1 VQSSGAQLVVGPYV
15 HPGQSACFWEF
26 ELQRS
31 RSMFQHSH
39 YQAVLQLNGRSAA
52 TTSPFVTQAAVY
64 AAIPWIIELG
74 LTNRSGL
81 LGRAL
86 IGRTTTVELRAQTVL
101 RLPRCP
107 ICLPLRPLLRNPVI

>member
-1 VQSSGAQLVVGPYV
+1 
-15 HPGQSACFWEF
+15 
-26 ELQRS
+26 
-31 RSMFQHSH
+31 M
-39 YQAVLQLNGRSAA
+39 
-52 TTSPFVTQAAVY
+52 
-64 AAIPWIIELG
+64 PWVIELG

-107 ICLPLRPLLRNPVI
+107 VCLPLRPLLRNPVI